1 MLTMRRGKPEGSYRL
16 RFLVSDVKHNQIDV
30 PARVTIHVR
39 EISEEAVMENSGSIR
54 VVGITDEDFF
64 RTGDDDVIC

>member
-1 MLTMRRGKPEGSYRL
+1 MLTMRRGTPEGSYRL

-39 EISEEAVMENSGSIR
+39 EISEVMENSGSIR